1 MFAKSL
7 QRLYGRTSYSYPV
20 GVKPVKNC
28 ALHDVVYY
36 YEGTPDSIN
45 ASQPRELI
53 RGIFGRKL
61 GSERLRGFDTL
72 SRRLIPR
79 LFDVFQ

>member
-1 MFAKSL
+1 MSAKPL
-7 QRLYGRTSYSYPV
+7 QQPYGRTSYSV
-20 GVKPVKNC
+20 GFKPVTNC
-28 ALHDVVYY
+28 VPQDVVYY

-45 ASQPRELI
+45 ASQLRELI
-53 RGIFGRKL
+53 RRVFGRKL

-79 LFDVFQ
+79 LFDIFQ